1 MIASKAVV
9 GPQLL
14 VHMMQVVSQRLQADS
29 ERLAIW
35 VEFFPSQEAAISP
48 FRARIRG
55 EKAASS
61 AVHHRRTCRATPW
74 PGGKEVASNH
84 ALSVLF
90 HPSGRAFHSGERR
103 ANSTPGPG
111 KEDLFYATRRCSG

>member
-1 MIASKAVV
+1 M

-14 VHMMQVVSQRLQADS
+14 VHMMQVVSQRLQADI

-35 VEFFPSQEAAISP
+35 LEFFLSQKAAISP

-74 PGGKEVASNH
+74 PGGKEVASLH
-84 ALSVLF
+84 AMSVF
-90 HPSGRAFHSGERR
+90 VSSIGTGVP
-103 ANSTPGPG
+103 
-111 KEDLFYATRRCSG
+111 